1 MTTDVTGLSRA
12 TARLAEDGPTR
23 LHGCAPRA
31 LEARRR
37 SRSRPAFEGHSRN
50 IVKRSGT
57 RDPLHEV
64 AIHADAFG
72 MYDRTIR
79 VLAAGVMAVSTAMMV
94 LARGDLRVAGVVS
107 LLMILYPVARSP
119 MPALI
124 RGGLVAATL
133 VVTLVWYVG
142 DFTVRTYAVAIGFA
156 VFLLGSLMNEDL
168 DPKEGSAM

>member
-1 MTTDVTGLSRA
+1 
-12 TARLAEDGPTR
+12 
-23 LHGCAPRA
+23 
-31 LEARRR
+31 
-37 SRSRPAFEGHSRN
+37 
-50 IVKRSGT
+50 
-57 RDPLHEV
+57 
-64 AIHADAFG
+64 

-79 VLAAGVMAVSTAMMV
+79 VLAAGVMAVSTAMIV
-94 LARGDLRVAGVVS
+94 LARGDLRGAGVVS
-107 LLMILYPVARSP
+107 LLVILYPVARSP